1 MEELL
6 FTFLKDHAS
15 DGGGTIEK
23 IVAFFVCWTF
33 VKKGMKEH
41 LTKIE
46 KGLDDLSGSIK
57 DLASSLSQIERD
69 HSRRLDDLEKNVSQL
84 QAKP

>member
-1 MEELL
+1 MEEVL
-6 FTFLKDHAS
+6 FTFLKDNATN
-15 DGGGTIEK
+15 GGGTIEK

-46 KGLDDLSGSIK
+46 TGLDDLSKSIK
-57 DLASSLSQIERD
+57 TLADSLSQIERD
-69 HSRRLDDLEKNVSQL
+69 HSRRLDELEKNVSELHKQ
-84 QAKP
+84 